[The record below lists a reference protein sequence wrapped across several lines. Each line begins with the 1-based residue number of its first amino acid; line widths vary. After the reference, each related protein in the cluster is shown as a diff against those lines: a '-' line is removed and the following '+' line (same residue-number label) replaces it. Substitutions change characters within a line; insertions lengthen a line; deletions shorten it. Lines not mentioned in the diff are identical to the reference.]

1 MPRSADY
8 EVKLTQD
15 HESFRHT
22 IRDFAEKEIRPVAF
36 EIDKKNKIPR
46 ELLDRIAKLG
56 VPAITYKEEYGGL
69 GGGMLPKGI
78 WVGKPNPGSCARFPV
93 FFPRHPLFRTLHRL
107 GARTPEEK
115 ILLPLISWG
124 QY

>member
-46 ELLDRIAKLG
+46 ELLDRIGKLG

-69 GGGMLPKGI
+69 GGDKLTM
-78 WVGKPNPGSCARFPV
+78 V
-93 FFPRHPLFRTLHRL
+93 FLI
-107 GARTPEEK
+107 EK
-115 ILLPLISWG
+115 ITPVSWG
-124 QY
+124 RFSCFFASHTLSQPLT

>member
-1 MPRSADY
+1 MNITLTPRSADY
-8 EVKLTQD
+8 EVKPTQD

-69 GGGMLPKGI
+69 GGGIRSLSLA
-78 WVGKPNPGSCARFPV
+78 VLEDRPGSGGRCHV
-93 FFPRHPLFRTLHRL
+93 FIGTHPAPHPIKCT
-107 GARTPEEK
+107 GAE
-115 ILLPLISWG
+115 
-124 QY
+124 

>member
-1 MPRSADY
+1 MNITLTPRSADY
-8 EVKLTQD
+8 EVKPTQD

-69 GGGMLPKGI
+69 GRDKTTIVIPVEQIPRRFQHTSSLSLPKHPPSGPPSKL
-78 WVGKPNPGSCARFPV
+78 GDQQPKKPFLSP
-93 FFPRHPLFRTLHRL
+93 
-107 GARTPEEK
+107 
-115 ILLPLISWG
+115 I
-124 QY
+124 

>member
-46 ELLDRIAKLG
+46 ELLDRIAKLC

-69 GGGMLPKGI
+69 GGGMLTMVKAIEEIPRVFGACSTVFGTSHLLWEPIREWGTEHPK
-78 WVGKPNPGSCARFPV
+78 
-93 FFPRHPLFRTLHRL
+93 
-107 GARTPEEK
+107 
-115 ILLPLISWG
+115 
-124 QY
+124 